1 MHADTSVSVPVM
13 MLIVFGAAKLLA
25 EVFEWLRQPAILGEI
40 IAGVLVGPSVL
51 NWVAPNATIE
61 TLAELGV
68 MFLLFRVG
76 LEVNPAD
83 LWKVRGTA
91 LTVATLGVIAPM
103 AAGWYFMRSLGSS
116 TPESLFVGASL
127 VATSVGVTAHVL
139 GQRGLLSLRASRVI
153 LAAAVIDDI
162 LGLIVLA
169 VVSGISK
176 GHADMLGIAM
186 NSTIAL
192 AFTAVTARWGPAMAR
207 LLAKLLHTRLRAGE
221 VQFNLAMVVLLLL
234 AVVAMRTGMA
244 AIVGAFLA
252 GMMLSETAERR
263 IVDLTRGVSELLVP
277 FFLASI
283 GLHMDLSL
291 FRDPQT
297 LWIVAAIFGLAVI
310 TKLIGCGVG
319 AAHLG
324 SRDMMRIGLGMVPRG
339 EVGMVVARYG
349 LAAGIVS
356 ARAYG
361 AVVAMAV
368 TTTMVTPLLL
378 RFAFDPAEVGES
390 GPEEALA
397 EGAGCE
403 SV

>member
-1 MHADTSVSVPVM
+1 MHGDTSVSVPVM

-25 EVFEWLRQPAILGEI
+25 EVFDRFRQPAILGEI
-40 IAGVLVGPSVL
+40 IAGVVIGPSVL
-51 NWVAPNATIE
+51 NWVAPNSTIE

-76 LEVNPAD
+76 LEVNPRD

-91 LTVATLGVIAPM
+91 LAVATMGVVAPM

-139 GQRGLLSLRASRVI
+139 GQRGLLSIRASQVI

-169 VVSGISK
+169 VVSGVSQ
-176 GHADMLGIAM
+176 GHADLLEIAVNSAMALG
-186 NSTIAL
+186 
-192 AFTAVTARWGPAMAR
+192 FTAVVACWGPSAAR
-207 LLAKLLHTRLRAGE
+207 ILANVLHRRLRAGE

-263 IVDLTRGVSELLVP
+263 IVDLTRGISELLVP

-291 FRDPQT
+291 FRDLHM
-297 LWIVAAIFGLAVI
+297 LWVVAAIFVLAVI
-310 TKLIGCGVG
+310 SKLIGCGAG
-319 AAHLG
+319 AVHLG
-324 SRDMMRIGLGMVPRG
+324 ARDMMRVGLGMVPRG

-356 ARAYG
+356 AKAYG

-378 RFAFDPAEVGES
+378 RFAFDPAESGE
-390 GPEEALA
+390 PEPEGALA